1 MNMDVERIKDKLA
14 ELQVYIT
21 ELDEDLPDA
30 EDEYIGER
38 KTRRACE
45 RTFQLACEDV
55 LDICNLVIAG
65 KSLGLPKD
73 NRDTIRKLADNK
85 IIPKKLSDRLE
96 DMVGF
101 RNLLVHRY
109 GKVDDSR
116 AYHYLKEDIDDLY
129 EFAEMIEKLIE
140 SEEE

>member
-1 MNMDVERIKDKLA
+1 MDVERIKDKLS
-14 ELQVYIT
+14 ELQVYVM
-21 ELDEDLPDA
+21 ELDEDIPA
-30 EDEYIGER
+30 NEEEYLGER
-38 KTRRACE
+38 VIRRACE

-73 NRDTIRKLADNK
+73 NRDAIRKLADNK
-85 IIPKKLSDRLE
+85 IIPKKLADRLE

-116 AYHYLKEDIDDLY
+116 AYHHLKEEVDDLY
-129 EFAEMIEKLIE
+129 EFAEAIEKLIE
-140 SEEE
+140 SQ

>member
-1 MNMDVERIKDKLA
+1 MDVERIKDKLS
-14 ELQVYIT
+14 ELQVYIM
-21 ELDEDLPDA
+21 ELDEDIPA
-30 EDEYIGER
+30 DEEEYLEER
-38 KTRRACE
+38 VIRRACE

-73 NRDTIRKLADNK
+73 NRDAIRKLADNI
-85 IIPKKLSDRLE
+85 IIPKGLADRLQ

-116 AYHYLKEDIDDLY
+116 AYHHLKEEVDYLY
-129 EFAEMIEKLIE
+129 EFAEAIEKLIE
-140 SEEE
+140 SQ

>member
-1 MNMDVERIKDKLA
+1 MDIERIKDKLS
-14 ELQVYIT
+14 ELLVYIA
-21 ELDEDLPDA
+21 ELDEDIPDT

-38 KTRRACE
+38 RTRRACE

-55 LDICNLVIAG
+55 LDICNLIIAG

-73 NRDTIRKLADNK
+73 NRDAIRKLADDK
-85 IIPKKLSDRLE
+85 IIPKKLSNSLE
-96 DMVGF
+96 DMVSF

-116 AYHYLKEDIDDLY
+116 AYQYLKEDIDDLY
-129 EFAEMIEKLIE
+129 EFAETIEKLIE
-140 SEEE
+140 A

>member
-1 MNMDVERIKDKLA
+1 MDIERIKDKLS

-21 ELDEDLPDA
+21 ELNEDIPDE
-30 EDEYIGER
+30 EDEYLEDR
-38 KTRRACE
+38 RTRRACE

-65 KSLGLPKD
+65 KGLGLPKD
-73 NRDTIRKLADNK
+73 NRDAVRKLADNR
-85 IIPKKLSDRLE
+85 IIPKELEARLK
-96 DMVGF
+96 DMVSF

-129 EFAEMIEKLIE
+129 EFAEAINKLV
-140 SEEE
+140 EE